1 ARHIESA
8 ARALPALIVDRWRG
22 AHPEPEHDS
31 GRSDMLGDLRRDLRY
46 AVRMLAATPA
56 FTIVVFLT
64 LALGVGAN
72 AVIFTAIDAIL
83 LRTPGVAAPESLVS
97 VYNSSPDGRERFSV
111 MAYPDFEDL
120 RAGGVL
126 GDVAAFSSISLAY
139 ESDGQ
144 AEAIAGEL
152 VTGNFFDVL
161 GVRIAPGRAFLAEE
175 DRRGAPVRVAI
186 ISH

>member
-1 ARHIESA
+1 
-8 ARALPALIVDRWRG
+8 
-22 AHPEPEHDS
+22 
-31 GRSDMLGDLRRDLRY
+31 MLS
-46 AVRMLAATPA
+46 ATPA
-56 FTIVVFLT
+56 FTVVVFLT

-83 LRTPGVAAPESLVS
+83 LRTPGVAAPESLAS

-111 MAYPDFEDL
+111 MAYPDFDDL
-120 RAGGVL
+120 RDGGVL
-126 GDVAAFSSISLAY
+126 QDVAAFSSISLAY
-139 ESDGQ
+139 ESGGQ

-175 DRRGAPVRVAI
+175 DRRGSPVRVAI
-186 ISH
+186 ISHAFWTESPQRQPRGGRHVRSR